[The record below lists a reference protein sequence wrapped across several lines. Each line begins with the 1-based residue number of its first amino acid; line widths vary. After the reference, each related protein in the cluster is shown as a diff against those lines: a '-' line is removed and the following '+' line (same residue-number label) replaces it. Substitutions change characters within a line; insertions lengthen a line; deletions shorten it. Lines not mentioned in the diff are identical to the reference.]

1 MVSDVDAKE
10 AVNEAGVSNER
21 VPTERRGHMR
31 RTDKTMSSEEIA
43 AFLQRTFCGRT
54 ATIGADGFPYLVPN
68 LFVWRAGEVYL
79 HTAVA
84 DGHFIANVR
93 HCDKICFEADEPG
106 EIYPYGHVECDTSV
120 SYRSVVLFGRIR
132 LIEDE
137 SEKSDFYRAFMEKYA
152 PAQSWGR
159 EKDSFPRIRSTIVY
173 AIKPETITGK
183 EGRLPPLADRWP
195 NSNRLSGSP
204 GWKSQAA
211 PSERD
216 APAERNAPAEP
227 GGPPNDNPP
236 RASLGKV

>member
-1 MVSDVDAKE
+1 LSDVDAQE
-10 AVNEAGVSNER
+10 ALIEDGGSKPG
-21 VPTERRGHMR
+21 VPTERRGRMR
-31 RTDKTMSSEEIA
+31 RTDKTMSLEEIE
-43 AFLQRTFCGRT
+43 AFLGRTFCGRT

-68 LFVWRAGEVYL
+68 LFVWRAGELYL
-79 HTAVA
+79 HTSVA
-84 DGHFIANVR
+84 EGHFIANVR

-106 EIYPYGHVECDTSV
+106 EIFPYGHVECDTSV

-137 SEKSDFYRAFMEKYA
+137 CEKSAFYRAFMEKYA
-152 PAQSWGR
+152 PAESWGR

-204 GWKSQAA
+204 GWKSQT
-211 PSERD
+211 
-216 APAERNAPAEP
+216 APAEGGAIP
-227 GGPPNDNPP
+227 GGEPLNDNPP
-236 RASLGKV
+236 SASLGKD